1 MGTSI
6 IDSKM
11 FRVRY
16 VCNNVTMTTEDSP
29 PTDIETVH
37 IAYAFF
43 FTSNLSCYTKYY
55 FYLLL
60 LACDLSCVV

>member
-1 MGTSI
+1 MGASI

-16 VCNNVTMTTEDSP
+16 FCNNVTTTTEDSS

-43 FTSNLSCYTKYY
+43 FYQQSVLLYQVLFLST
-55 FYLLL
+55 
-60 LACDLSCVV
+60 VTRM